1 MVVVVNDV
9 PLEDEEQAAFVQWLR
24 LKGYPHFRVP
34 SETYTKSWKQK
45 AKNKALGVV
54 RGVPDLF
61 IVTTNG
67 LMAIEMKRI
76 KGSVTSPEQL
86 QWIETLQ
93 DAGTPAFVAKGAEQ
107 AIRITEQQGAA
118 PGRPVEQVF

>member
-1 MVVVVNDV
+1 VIVRV

-34 SETYTKSWKQK
+34 SETYTKSWRQK

-67 LMAIEMKRI
+67 LMAIEMKRV
-76 KGSVTSPEQL
+76 KGSVTSAEQK
-86 QWIETLQ
+86 QWIEILC
-93 DAGTPAFVAKGAEQ
+93 DAGVPAFVAKGAEQ
-107 AIRITEQQGAA
+107 AIRITEQQGSSPRRAEK
-118 PGRPVEQVF
+118 VEI